1 MVRICLV
8 VTNGC
13 SPDPRVERHA
23 RWLAENGYEVTIFAW
38 DREHNLEMKT
48 ERNGYTI
55 QRIRTGSK
63 AATSAMGIL
72 RQKGK
77 FLKSLRGQFDLII
90 HNDSDSI
97 KTKNL
102 HARYRILDL
111 HDIAHA
117 WPVMQK
123 TSFLRRYI
131 SSRMSKQ
138 LKGSVSGF
146 DRFFTS
152 SPGLAS
158 YFEQHFSI
166 KSTVVLNV
174 RDAQPIPRPMTKT
187 IGYFGRIRDYEA
199 MVLLIESS
207 KQAGFNPVFAG
218 DGPCVKQLLTNYPNI
233 DYRGS
238 FDESKLSELMAE
250 IDVMYA
256 IYNPEKENIRQG
268 ALPVKMFDA
277 AAFSRPTITTDD
289 VPMGDFCMEN
299 KLGIGATFGDLDS
312 ISNAILKAYEM
323 NVSPVHTEEHE
334 REKFID
340 LIQSI
345 LDTNQEGSD

>member
-166 KSTVVLNV
+166 KSTVV
-174 RDAQPIPRPMTKT
+174 
-187 IGYFGRIRDYEA
+187 
-199 MVLLIESS
+199 
-207 KQAGFNPVFAG
+207 PVSYTH
-218 DGPCVKQLLTNYPNI
+218 LT
-233 DYRGS
+233 
-238 FDESKLSELMAE
+238 
-250 IDVMYA
+250 
-256 IYNPEKENIRQG
+256 
-268 ALPVKMFDA
+268 LP
-277 AAFSRPTITTDD
+277 TTPY
-289 VPMGDFCMEN
+289 V
-299 KLGIGATFGDLDS
+299 
-312 ISNAILKAYEM
+312 
-323 NVSPVHTEEHE
+323 
-334 REKFID
+334 
-340 LIQSI
+340 
-345 LDTNQEGSD
+345 